1 MAEARL
7 CPQCG
12 VEFPVD
18 APQGLCPQC
27 LMKAALATQ
36 AATPDGSAPSQS
48 LADDRTLPP
57 RNINWDG
64 PSPGTQVRYFGDYEL
79 LQEIARGGMGVV
91 WKARQTSLKR
101 DVAIKMIR
109 DGALAG
115 PDEVERFLREA
126 EAAAN
131 LQHPNI
137 VAIHEVGEHDGQHYF
152 SMDFVAGRDLGA
164 IVKDGPL
171 SARTAARYVKIIA
184 EAIHFAHQRGTLH
197 RDLKPQNVLIDAADQ
212 PRITDFGLA
221 KNMKDDSQLTQSG
234 MVMGSPSYMP
244 PEQAAG
250 RYGDIG
256 PASDVYSLGA
266 MLYELLTGRP
276 PFRAATA
283 LATLCQVMEV
293 EPAAPRKLKADVP
306 LDLETI
312 CLKCL
317 DKSPSARYPTARVLA
332 EELDRFLKG
341 EPIQARPA
349 SAVRKTV
356 SWVRRHPGV
365 LAAFA
370 ALVIVALA
378 FGVFYLF
385 EENAFLRAR
394 QASPSLV
401 RVRGPRHQSL
411 QNWGIFSILFALSAG
426 GWLFII
432 VQRRARGASKDL
444 FDRQWVNQ
452 PLQPL
457 DRLTRSIAIGGG
469 LILVAGG
476 VTLLAKIIEAHVWE
490 GESILGQIGL
500 IYWPIFCGI
509 AILGIVI
516 RDYRLVHYG
525 LPAKEIGSPGRQ
537 LTAEQ
542 IVSIRRSLEEHDLH
556 GAIER
561 CRQAVPDASFK
572 EARRF
577 VLALWMAF
585 RAQQPG
591 KFAPPPLSLATLNSK
606 AIVIEAAWLEAA
618 SNPLSLATLNSK
630 AMLICALIESIILG
644 VLWYAMRPSYPAS
657 AGSQFAYS
665 LLFGMGVI
673 AGLRVKGLWKRL
685 LLLAPSLVVM
695 ILSETIVPRLTE
707 ASSHSMGPYLC
718 GVFFGILLMVS
729 AFNPRRRR
737 V

>member
-1 MAEARL
+1 MPEARL

-12 VEFPVD
+12 ANLPVD

-27 LMKAALATQ
+27 LMMAALATQ
-36 AATPDGSAPSQS
+36 AANLDSSAPSQS

-57 RNINWDG
+57 RNINRG
-64 PSPGTQVRYFGDYEL
+64 GAAPGTHVRYFGDYEL
-79 LQEIARGGMGVV
+79 LDEIARGGMGIV

-101 DVAIKMIR
+101 DVALKMIR
-109 DGALAG
+109 NGALAG
-115 PDEVERFLREA
+115 SDEVARFLREA

-137 VAIHEVGEHDGQHYF
+137 VAIHEVGEHGGQHYF
-152 SMDFVAGRDLGA
+152 SMDFVAGRDLGTL
-164 IVKDGPL
+164 VKDRPL
-171 SARTAARYVKIIA
+171 TPRSAARYVKIIA
-184 EAIHFAHQRGTLH
+184 EAVHFAHQRGTLH
-197 RDLKPQNVLIDAADQ
+197 RDLKPQNVLIDASDQ

-221 KNMKDDSQLTQSG
+221 KLMKDDSQMTQSG
-234 MVMGSPSYMP
+234 VVLGSPSYMP
-244 PEQAAG
+244 PEQATG
-250 RYGDIG
+250 RQGDVG
-256 PASDVYSLGA
+256 PASDVYSIGA
-266 MLYELLTGRP
+266 ILYELLTGRP
-276 PFRAATA
+276 PFRGSTPM
-283 LATLCQVMEV
+283 ATLCAVLQE
-293 EPAAPRKLKADVP
+293 EPTAPRRLKADVP

-317 DKSPSARYPTARVLA
+317 EKSPSARYPTARALA

-365 LAAFA
+365 LSAFA

-378 FGVFYLF
+378 LGVFYLV
-385 EENAFLRAR
+385 EENAFLRAQ

-411 QNWGIFSILFALSAG
+411 QNWGIFVFLFASSVG

-476 VTLLAKIIEAHVWE
+476 VTFLAKIIEAHVWE

-500 IYWPIFCGI
+500 IFWPIYCGT
-509 AILGIVI
+509 AILGMVI

-525 LPAKEIGSPGRQ
+525 LPPKSEIGSPGRQ

-542 IVSIRRSLEEHDLH
+542 IVSIRRSLEEHDWD
-556 GAIER
+556 GAVER
-561 CRQAVPDASFK
+561 CRQAVPDARLM

-577 VLALWMAF
+577 VLALWMAL
-585 RAQQPG
+585 RDQQPD
-591 KFAPPPLSLATLNSK
+591 KFAPPPLSLAKLNPK
-606 AIVIEAAWLEAA
+606 AMLGKFAPP
-618 SNPLSLATLNSK
+618 PLSQATLNPK
-630 AMLICALIESIILG
+630 AMLICALSESIILG
-644 VLWYAMRPSYPAS
+644 VLWYTMRPSDPAS
-657 AGSQFAYS
+657 VGSQFACS
-665 LLFGMGVI
+665 FLFGMGVI
-673 AGLRVKGLWKRL
+673 AGLRVKVLWKRL
-685 LLLAPSLVVM
+685 LLLAPSLVVL
-695 ILSETIVPRLTE
+695 ILSETIVPRLAE
-707 ASSHSMGPYLC
+707 ASSHSTGPYLC
-718 GVFFGILLMVS
+718 GVFFGILLMVA
-729 AFNPRRRR
+729 AFNPRRRKG
-737 V
+737 

>member
-1 MAEARL
+1 MSTARV

-12 VEFPVD
+12 KPLPGDGPKGQCPV
-18 APQGLCPQC
+18 C
-27 LMKAALATQ
+27 LLVAALGGQSDADS
-36 AATPDGSAPSQS
+36 AATVLQDPLTTTASAPE
-48 LADDRTLPP
+48 A
-57 RNINWDG
+57 
-64 PSPGTQVRYFGDYEL
+64 GTRLRYFGDYEL
-79 LQEIARGGMGVV
+79 LEEIARGGMGVV
-91 WKARQTSLKR
+91 WKARQSSLKR
-101 DVAIKMIR
+101 DVALKMIR
-109 DGALAG
+109 AGALAG

-152 SMDFVAGRDLGA
+152 SMDYVAGRDLGA
-164 IVKDGPL
+164 IVKHGPL

-221 KNMKDDSQLTQSG
+221 KFMNDDSRITQSG

-244 PEQAAG
+244 PEQATG
-250 RYGDIG
+250 RHGDIG

-266 MLYELLTGRP
+266 MLYEFLTGRP

-283 LATLCQVMEV
+283 LATLRQVMEV

-317 DKSPSARYPTARVLA
+317 EKTPAARYPTARALA

-356 SWVRRHPGV
+356 SWVRRHPGT

-370 ALVIVALA
+370 ALAIVALA
-378 FGVFYLF
+378 FGVFYLT

-394 QASPSLV
+394 QANPSLA
-401 RVRGPRHQSL
+401 RVPGPRHESL
-411 QNWGIFSILFALSAG
+411 QIRGISSTLFALSAG

-444 FDRQWVNQ
+444 FDQQWINQ

-457 DRLTRSIAIGGG
+457 DRLTRRIAIGGG

-490 GESILGQIGL
+490 GESILGRIGL
-500 IYWPIFCGI
+500 IYWPIYCGI
-509 AILGIVI
+509 AILGMVI
-516 RDYRLVHYG
+516 RDYRLVHHG
-525 LPAKEIGSPGRQ
+525 LPARSEIGSPGRQ

-542 IVSIRRSLEEHDLH
+542 IGSIRRGLEDHDLL

-561 CRQAVPDASFK
+561 CRQAVPDASLK

-577 VLALWMAF
+577 VFALWAGL
-585 RAQQPG
+585 RALHPE
-591 KFAPPPLSLATLNSK
+591 KFAPPPLSLATLN
-606 AIVIEAAWLEAA
+606 W
-618 SNPLSLATLNSK
+618 K
-630 AMLICALIESIILG
+630 AMLICGLIESIILG
-644 VLWYAMRPSYPAS
+644 VLWNAMPPSYPAS
-657 AGSQFAYS
+657 AVSQFAYC

-685 LLLAPSLVVM
+685 LLLAPSLAVM
-695 ILSETIVPRLTE
+695 ILSETIVPRLAE
-707 ASSHSMGPYLC
+707 VSSHSMGSYLC
-718 GVFFGILLMVS
+718 GGFFGILLMVS

>member
-1 MAEARL
+1 MPEARL

-12 VEFPVD
+12 AELPVD
-18 APQGLCPQC
+18 APQGLCPRC
-27 LMKAALATQ
+27 LLQQGIGK
-36 AATPDGSAPSQS
+36 GSDPPSS
-48 LADDRTLPP
+48 TANDPTLVPRTTNP
-57 RNINWDG
+57 IG
-64 PSPGTQVRYFGDYEL
+64 TPGTQVRYFGDYEI

-91 WKARQTSLKR
+91 YKARQTSLKR
-101 DVAIKMIR
+101 DVALKMIR
-109 DGALAG
+109 NGALAG
-115 PDEVERFLREA
+115 PDEVARFLREA

-137 VAIHEVGEHDGQHYF
+137 VAIHEVGEHGGQHYF
-152 SMDFVAGRDLGA
+152 SMDYVAGRDLGTL
-164 IVKDGPL
+164 VKDGPL
-171 SARTAARYVKIIA
+171 SPRPAARYVKIIA
-184 EAIHFAHQRGTLH
+184 EAVHFAHQRGTLH
-197 RDLKPQNVLIDAADQ
+197 RDLKPQNILIDASDQ

-221 KNMKDDSQLTQSG
+221 KLMKDDSQLTQSG
-234 MVMGSPSYMP
+234 LVMGSPSYMP

-250 RYGDIG
+250 RHGDIG

-266 MLYELLTGRP
+266 ILYELLTGRP
-276 PFRAATA
+276 PFRGSTPM
-283 LATLCQVMEV
+283 ATLCAVLQE
-293 EPAAPRKLKADVP
+293 EPPAPRRLKADIP
-306 LDLETI
+306 PDLETI

-317 DKSPSARYPTARVLA
+317 DKSASARYPTARALA

-349 SAVRKTV
+349 SVVRKTV
-356 SWVRRHPGV
+356 SWVRRIPVSWPHLRRWPSSRWR
-365 LAAFA
+365 LASFTC
-370 ALVIVALA
+370 LK
-378 FGVFYLF
+378 
-385 EENAFLRAR
+385 RTPSCAR
-394 QASPSLV
+394 QQASPSLV
-401 RVRGPRHQSL
+401 RVRGPRYQSL
-411 QNWGIFSILFALSAG
+411 QNWSIFSILFALSAG
-426 GWLFII
+426 GWLLII

-444 FDRQWVNQ
+444 FDQKWINQ

-457 DRLTRSIAIGGG
+457 DRLTRRIAIGGG

-542 IVSIRRSLEEHDLH
+542 FVSIRRSLEEHDLL

-577 VLALWMAF
+577 VLALWMVL
-585 RAQQPG
+585 RAEQPG
-591 KFAPPPLSLATLNSK
+591 KFAPP
-606 AIVIEAAWLEAA
+606 
-618 SNPLSLATLNSK
+618 PLSLATLNSK

-644 VLWYAMRPSYPAS
+644 VLWYGMRPAYPAS

-673 AGLRVKGLWKRL
+673 ASLRVKGLWKRL

-707 ASSHSMGPYLC
+707 ASSHSMGQYVC

-729 AFNPRRRR
+729 AFNPRRPR